1 MQSIRPSVE
10 PVPILCSPAYA
21 KSARDGGRHW
31 VRRPSGVGAGAG
43 RKGAHIPETGHG
55 KCCRNRDAGCCRG
68 TEEHRHWSWG
78 DRSLPRDEGACL
90 DLQAE
95 LGVLHAAAGILCTCA
110 VVGFWVVDATEAS
123 TVDARGRK
131 HTHTHKHLKAKQ
143 ARPGCRKPSTQRWE
157 APKPF
162 PQPHPGGK
170 NRNKGKSDLLSIRKN
185 NNKKVI

>member
-1 MQSIRPSVE
+1 MQSIRPNVE

-55 KCCRNRDAGCCRG
+55 KCWRNRDAGCCRG

-78 DRSLPRDEGACL
+78 DRGLPGDEGACL

-131 HTHTHKHLKAKQ
+131 HTHTQTPESQAGKARVQETVHSEVGGAETFPAASPWGQKQ
-143 ARPGCRKPSTQRWE
+143 K
-157 APKPF
+157 
-162 PQPHPGGK
+162 
-170 NRNKGKSDLLSIRKN
+170 
-185 NNKKVI
+185 